1 MQKKPRGAGLFVF
14 GLPFQSHIVDV
25 MIQTAFMARGLVAM
39 DQALVGHAVDRGH
52 CVFIGSFGCRLIAF
66 FNSVVNTFD
75 IGAHHSAHAHVLG
88 ATGNGLTGA
97 FSCSG

>member
-1 MQKKPRGAGLFVF
+1 MQKKPRNAGLFVF

-39 DQALVGHAVDRGH
+39 DQALVGHAVDCGH
-52 CVFIGSFGCRLIAF
+52 CVFVRSFCCRLVAF
-66 FNSVVNTFD
+66 FNSVVNAFD
-75 IGAHHSAHAHVLG
+75 VSTHHSAHAHVVG
-88 ATGNGLTGA
+88 ATVNGLAGA